1 MSFQNENIMK
11 NFYRFSMIGFG
22 AVLLMIVV
30 FVPSGYAQTQSSDS
44 SETDEAGIFRLLS
57 NADLGDEIGHPG
69 PSHIRLNSLIG
80 RWQMDIKIWNGPRDT
95 EPSKVKGTMERRWA
109 LKGRFIKEHT
119 REIADKTVRLA
130 EYRGRRPVLKAGQ
143 MYEGMGFLGFD
154 RLAGIYEHIWVHD
167 DSTRM
172 YYSRGRYDASTRS
185 IILNGS
191 WTDPYDGTYVLSR
204 IKLKVN
210 GPDQHT
216 IVRYISDEDT
226 GKFKDMEIVFKRSK

>member
-1 MSFQNENIMK
+1 MK
-11 NFYRFSMIGFG
+11 NIYRFSMIGIA
-22 AVLLMIVV
+22 AVLLMIVAILS
-30 FVPSGYAQTQSSDS
+30 SGNAQTQFSITPED
-44 SETDEAGIFRLLS
+44 DKAGKYRLLK
-57 NADLGDEIGHPG
+57 NEDLGDEIGQPG
-69 PSHIRLNSLIG
+69 SSHKRLNSLIG
-80 RWQMDIKIWNGPRDT
+80 RWQMDIKIWNGPHDT
-95 EPSKVKGTMERRWA
+95 EPFRVKGTMERRWA

-119 REIADKTVRLA
+119 REIAEKTIRMA

-143 MYEGMGFLGFD
+143 IYEGMGFLGFD

-172 YYSRGRYDASTRS
+172 YYGRGRYEASIRT

-191 WTDPYDGTYVLSR
+191 WTDPYDGTYVLAR
-204 IKLKVN
+204 IELKID

-226 GKFKDMEIVFKRSK
+226 GKFKDLKIVFTRSK